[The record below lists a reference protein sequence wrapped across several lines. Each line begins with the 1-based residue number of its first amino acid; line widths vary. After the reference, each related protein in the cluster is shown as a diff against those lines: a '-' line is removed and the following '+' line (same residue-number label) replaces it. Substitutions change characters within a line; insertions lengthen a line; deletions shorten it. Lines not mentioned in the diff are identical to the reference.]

1 MKVLLRLIFVLFIIV
16 TVTNKADNDLG
27 TTGKIAGK
35 ISDTV
40 TGDPLPFVNVIVLG
54 TTIGGASDID
64 GNYSI
69 LNIPPGNYN
78 VKASAIGYNAVTV
91 TNVRV
96 SIDLTTQVDFQLNET
111 SLQLGQ
117 DVVVVATKPL
127 IQKDLTASTAIVG
140 GELISELPVTEISDV
155 LSLQAGV
162 VTGAGGDLHIR
173 GGRSGQVTYQIDGV
187 PITDAY
193 DGGSVVNVNT
203 SAVQE
208 LQVISGAFNAEY
220 GQALSGVINLVT
232 KDGNNNFNGSVS
244 AYTGDYV
251 SNRDKVFWNIT
262 DINPINI
269 QNYEGSLSG
278 PILKDRL
285 FFFTNARFYKNLGYF
300 YG

>member
-35 ISDTV
+35 ISDAV

-127 IQKDLTASTAIVG
+127 IQKDLTASTKKG
-140 GELISELPVTEISDV
+140 KL
-155 LSLQAGV
+155 
-162 VTGAGGDLHIR
+162 
-173 GGRSGQVTYQIDGV
+173 
-187 PITDAY
+187 
-193 DGGSVVNVNT
+193 
-203 SAVQE
+203 
-208 LQVISGAFNAEY
+208 
-220 GQALSGVINLVT
+220 
-232 KDGNNNFNGSVS
+232 
-244 AYTGDYV
+244 
-251 SNRDKVFWNIT
+251 
-262 DINPINI
+262 
-269 QNYEGSLSG
+269 
-278 PILKDRL
+278 
-285 FFFTNARFYKNLGYF
+285 
-300 YG
+300 